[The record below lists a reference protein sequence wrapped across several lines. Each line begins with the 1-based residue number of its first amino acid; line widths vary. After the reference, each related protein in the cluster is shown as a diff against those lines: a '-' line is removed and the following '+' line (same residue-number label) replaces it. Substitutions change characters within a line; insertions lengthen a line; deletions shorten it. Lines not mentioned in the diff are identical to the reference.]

1 MKMNIKQNS
10 TKLAVVAGILVGS
23 AGFNLP
29 VFANDEVPEVPLTD
43 TMLVSAGVGKNCVIT
58 AGEIKF
64 GSYDPIVTNATDP
77 LEATGTIFNTCTI
90 GTAGEI
96 IINYGI
102 NGEEGST
109 DRQMAGMN
117 TDGVLPYEIRSGSKD
132 GPIWSGQE
140 GQGIDVAALGTAEEM
155 TVYARIPGGEN
166 VPNDSYTDT
175 LTVTVVY

>member
-109 DRQMAGMN
+109 DRQMVGMN
-117 TDGVLPYEIRSGSKD
+117 TDGVLPYEIRSDSKI
-132 GPIWSGQE
+132 GPIWSGEE
-140 GQGIDVAALGTAEEM
+140 GQGIAVAALGTAEEM
-155 TVYARIPGGEN
+155 TVYASIPGGEN